1 MLTHRFVC
9 EDALMQTTNT
19 SSMAGQFVHPEFDVV
34 IVLAIRKGSELPVE
48 VRRCICN
55 EERPHPAP
63 EDRLPAEVYLG

>member
-1 MLTHRFVC
+1 
-9 EDALMQTTNT
+9 
-19 SSMAGQFVHPEFDVV
+19 MAGQFDLVTHPEFDVV

-48 VRRCICN
+48 VRRCIEHWRSSGQDGDFRFYN